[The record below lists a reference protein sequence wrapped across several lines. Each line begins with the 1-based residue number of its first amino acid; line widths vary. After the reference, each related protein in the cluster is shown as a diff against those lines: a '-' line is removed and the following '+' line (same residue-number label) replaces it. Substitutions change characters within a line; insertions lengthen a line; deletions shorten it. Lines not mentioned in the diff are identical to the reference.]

1 MRQKQLAAVGLV
13 VLVALSGCSFLSGPV
28 TFSADEATVSDQAL
42 SQTDY
47 KEVSVNQSV
56 ITRDFSA
63 AGQSKEVEVTNW
75 IAQYDR
81 SIDLGPLGSK
91 RAAVF
96 SAVATPQVKVL
107 GQGPFNPVADYSN
120 ERLVMMLQQNYE
132 SIDDIQHQSNYTA
145 TMLGHETT
153 VGTFSAQAKLQG
165 GQSMDVYVHVTK
177 VQDGDDYVVAV
188 AVYPQQLDD
197 RESQR
202 VQTLLGGVQHGNA
215 SA

>member
-1 MRQKQLAAVGLV
+1 MRQKQLVAVGLV

-28 TFSADEATVSDQAL
+28 TFSAEKATVSDQAL
-42 SQTDY
+42 SETDY
-47 KEVSVNQSV
+47 EEVAVNQSV
-56 ITRDFSA
+56 ITRNFSA
-63 AGQSKEVEVTNW
+63 AGQSKQVEVTNW

-107 GQGPFNPVADYSN
+107 GQGPFNPVSDYSN
-120 ERLVMMLQQNYE
+120 EQLVMMLQQNYE
-132 SIDDIQHQSNYTA
+132 SIDNIQHRSNYTA

-177 VQDGDDYVVAV
+177 VQDGDDYVIAV

-197 RESQR
+197 QESQR

>member
-1 MRQKQLAAVGLV
+1 MRQKQLVAVGLV

-28 TFSADEATVSDQAL
+28 TFSADKATVSDQAL
-42 SQTDY
+42 SETDY
-47 KEVSVNQSV
+47 EEVSVNQSV
-56 ITRDFSA
+56 ITRNFSA
-63 AGQSKEVEVTNW
+63 AGQSKQVEVTNW

-81 SIDLGPLGSK
+81 EIDLGPLGSK

-107 GQGPFNPVADYSN
+107 GQGPFNPVSDYSN
-120 ERLVMMLQQNYE
+120 AQLVMMLQQNYE
-132 SIDDIQHQSNYTA
+132 SIDDIQHRSNYTA

-177 VQDGDDYVVAV
+177 VQDGDDYVIAV
-188 AVYPQQLDD
+188 AVYPQQFDD